1 MNRVILT
8 LFVLVSFESMCQ
20 TPALIKYPTC
30 AIARELAKEELKG
43 DTINY
48 FHFGDFRNNSQFH
61 IKIDSLAR
69 SMGIR
74 LAHASHQ
81 SSLDCYNEVVKSHFS
96 DNNGIDN
103 IWVYLNI
110 KTDSL
115 LNLDR

>member
-30 AIARELAKEELKG
+30 ATARELAKEELKG

-48 FHFGDFRNNSQFH
+48 FHFGDFRIDSKFH
-61 IKIDSLAR
+61 VKIDSLAQ

-74 LAHASHQ
+74 LAHTSHQ
-81 SSLDCYNEVVKSHFS
+81 SSLDCHNEVVKTHFS
-96 DNNGIDN
+96 DKKGIDD